1 MNLQFTKKE
10 LTAIVNL
17 ASNMIAADGKI
28 DDAELFSFTIEM
40 QRIGV
45 EEYQIKRLM
54 ADAQAMQSSEVISVV
69 SNLKT
74 NEKKYVAA
82 FLGYLMSVDGNIDN
96 TEMKLWKFASILC
109 NLPLMNVTKAEQI
122 MNELPNILLIGM

>member
-45 EEYQIKRLM
+45 EEYQIKSLM

-122 MNELPNILLIGM
+122 MNELPNILLTGM